1 MSFRAYKERID
12 RASLE
17 ELSDVGRAIESDR
30 KLTGRDKTVL
40 NSAIASR
47 VRKLGEPGRAG

>member
-17 ELSDVGRAIESDR
+17 ELSDIGRAVEADR

-47 VRKLGEPGRAG
+47 VRRPGELGRAG